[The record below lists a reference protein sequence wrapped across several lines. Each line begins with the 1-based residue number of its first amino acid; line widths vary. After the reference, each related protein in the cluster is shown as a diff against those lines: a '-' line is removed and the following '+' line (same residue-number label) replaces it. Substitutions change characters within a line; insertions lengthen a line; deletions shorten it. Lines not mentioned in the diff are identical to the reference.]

1 VIRRDFLAKALGALT
16 ASIVAPLLRAQD
28 MGHMEGMAEMTPSL
42 AAVDALPAGALL
54 HELPRLGNE
63 SSTRG
68 VFRAELTA
76 RPTQVELIPG
86 IKSTRW
92 LYNGTPIGPLID
104 VREGDSVEIRF
115 VNHLPRAFQP

>member
-1 VIRRDFLAKALGALT
+1 VIRRDFLAKALG
-16 ASIVAPLLRAQD
+16 
-28 MGHMEGMAEMTPSL
+28 
-42 AAVDALPAGALL
+42 
-54 HELPRLGNE
+54 
-63 SSTRG
+63 
-68 VFRAELTA
+68 
-76 RPTQVELIPG
+76 ELIPG